1 MLDTPDT
8 TLNVRDVPTLTP
20 EMSFSSYMES
30 IRRFPVL
37 EPQEEYDLAMR
48 YKHEGDEASAHRL
61 VTSHL
66 RLVAKIASQYRR
78 YGLPMADLVSE
89 GNLGLMRA
97 VQKFE
102 PEKGFRLATYA
113 MWWIKASINEFVLSQ
128 WSMVKMGSD
137 AVQKRLFYNLRKVKA
152 KLGLYE
158 DSDMAP
164 DDVARIAEELNVGH
178 DHVINMNRRL
188 MSRDSSLNAPVST
201 DIETERM
208 DMLID
213 DNPTQE
219 DTYAAYEERTLGRQ
233 LIGEGLSAL
242 NQREREIIQARRLV
256 DDPMTLEDLGKR
268 YGVSRERVRQIENRA
283 FQKMQGAIKAAATRL
298 RAPIA
303 QGLDLIPHA
312 V

>member
-1 MLDTPDT
+1 MVDTDT
-8 TLNVRDVPTLTP
+8 TLNVRDIPTLTP
-20 EMSFSSYMES
+20 EMSFSSYMDS

-48 YKHEGDEASAHRL
+48 YKYQGDEKAAHRL

-152 KLGLYE
+152 NLGLYE

-164 DDVARIAEELNVGH
+164 EDVARIAEELNVGR
-178 DHVINMNRRL
+178 DHVVNMNRRL
-188 MSRDSSLNAPVST
+188 MARDSSLNAPVSS

-208 DMLID
+208 DMLVD
-213 DNPTQE
+213 ENPTQE
-219 DTYAAYEERTLGRQ
+219 DTYASFEERTLGRQ
-233 LIGEGLSAL
+233 LIGEGLAAL
-242 NQREREIIQARRLV
+242 NQREREIIQARRLA
-256 DDPMTLEDLGKR
+256 DDPVTLEDLGKR

-303 QGLDLIPHA
+303 QGLDLLPHA